1 MRCVFCKI
9 VAGQA
14 ASDTLYQDEA
24 VTAFRDIR
32 PQAPTHILIVP
43 NEHVVSMQRLC
54 EPHNSLLAN
63 MFATAH
69 RLAEV
74 EGIAE
79 GGYRLVINTGA
90 DAGKVIDHMHMHL
103 LGGRTMRLETMAL
116 RFSDD
121 VE

>member
-1 MRCVFCKI
+1 MGCVFCKI

-14 ASDTLYQDEA
+14 ASDTLYQNEA

-54 EPHNSLLAN
+54 ESHNSLLTS

-69 RLAEV
+69 HLAEA

-79 GGYRLVINTGA
+79 GGYRLVINTGPG
-90 DAGKVIDHMHMHL
+90 AGRVIDHMHMHL
-103 LGGRTMRLETMAL
+103 LGGRPMKLETMAL

-121 VE
+121 TE